1 MFFAAKKIDSRQRH
15 QKSLPTVFGAVC
27 SSISVYPLVGEADE
41 QRHAG
46 SALPAH
52 SAGPGLRHA
61 VTRITA
67 GTFCRDKDAFTTCSK
82 PVSICLYTCDR
93 RLLLRLVEDAGRPP
107 PLEYPGLVLVYCI
120 VMHCTAQCCTVPG
133 ECGGWAQR
141 GTSAAHS
148 SGSSETLKL
157 G

>member
-27 SSISVYPLVGEADE
+27 SSISVYPLVDEADE

-67 GTFCRDKDAFTTCSK
+67 GTFCRDKDALA
-82 PVSICLYTCDR
+82 ILLY
-93 RLLLRLVEDAGRPP
+93 V
-107 PLEYPGLVLVYCI
+107 PLDLEQQKYIFLVLQVQVFKTKYATYI
-120 VMHCTAQCCTVPG
+120 
-133 ECGGWAQR
+133 
-141 GTSAAHS
+141 
-148 SGSSETLKL
+148 
-157 G
+157 